1 MTRLL
6 LDTHA
11 FLWWLT
17 DDPALSAAARDAIAD
32 PAAIVYVSAATI
44 WEISIKTQLGR
55 LEVLDADLVAEISAS
70 EFAELPIAARHADR
84 AGRLPPHHADP
95 FDRMLVAQAQL
106 EGLVCVTRDPAFDAY
121 GVPILW

>member
-11 FLWWLT
+11 FVWWLT
-17 DDPALSAAARDAIAD
+17 DGPALGAAARTAIAD
-32 PAAIVYVSAATI
+32 PAAVIYVSAATI
-44 WEISIKTQLGR
+44 WEISIKSQLGR
-55 LEVLDADLVAEISAS
+55 IEVLDADLVAEISAND
-70 EFAELPIAARHADR
+70 FAELPIAARHADR

-106 EGLVCVTRDPAFDAY
+106 EGLVCVTRDSAFEAY

>member
-11 FLWWLT
+11 FLWWLA
-17 DDPALSAAARDAIAD
+17 DDPALGAVARAAIAD
-32 PAAIVYVSAATI
+32 PAAVVYISAASV
-44 WEISIKTQLGR
+44 WEISIKAQLGR
-55 LEVLDADLVAEISAS
+55 IEVLDADLVAEISAND
-70 EFAELPIAARHADR
+70 FAELPIAARHADR

-106 EGLVCVTRDPAFDAY
+106 EGLVCVTRHPSFEAY

>member
-11 FLWWLT
+11 FVWWLT
-17 DDPALSAAARDAIAD
+17 DDPALGAAARTAIAD
-32 PAAIVYVSAATI
+32 PAAVIYVSAATI
-44 WEISIKTQLGR
+44 WEISIKSQLGR
-55 LEVLDADLVAEISAS
+55 IEVLDADLVAEISAND
-70 EFAELPIAARHADR
+70 FAELPIAARHADR

-106 EGLVCVTRDPAFDAY
+106 EGLVCVTRDSAFEAY